1 MCVGLAKANKDILVN
16 DRLVDGAA
24 SDGML
29 IISIIQC
36 IISSAKADVMWS
48 DDQFDCHCVC
58 EQDYCR
64 SDELISL
71 KLGGMIGLTYRKN

>member
-1 MCVGLAKANKDILVN
+1 MKDGVRWFICSDGVESFMFSLIGMCVGLAKANKDILVN

-36 IISSAKADVMWS
+36 IISSAKVGVM
-48 DDQFDCHCVC
+48 
-58 EQDYCR
+58 
-64 SDELISL
+64 
-71 KLGGMIGLTYRKN
+71 

>member
-36 IISSAKADVMWS
+36 IISSAKAGVM
-48 DDQFDCHCVC
+48 
-58 EQDYCR
+58 
-64 SDELISL
+64 
-71 KLGGMIGLTYRKN
+71 